1 MTKSPPRKRPPLTF
15 ARIVLSYGG
24 WGLLPKMPG
33 TWGTL
38 GTALTAW
45 AFLEYWPAARANW
58 MALCL
63 GWVVVASALTV
74 LLTPIIEAEDGVK
87 DPQTIVTDEV
97 AGYWTTLAL
106 AQHPTVTTLVVAFFI
121 FRFLDVWKPP
131 PARQF
136 ERLPSGW
143 GVLLDDV
150 MSGVYGA
157 AILWGLD
164 RVIVLS

>member
-1 MTKSPPRKRPPLTF
+1 MTDTPPRKRPPLSF

-24 WGLLPKMPG
+24 WGLLPKFPG
-33 TWGTL
+33 TWGTV
-38 GTALTAW
+38 GAGLTAW
-45 AFLEYWPAARANW
+45 AFLEWWPAARQNW
-58 MALCL
+58 PALCIA
-63 GWVVVASALTV
+63 WVLVASALTI
-74 LLTPIIEAEDGVK
+74 LLTPIIESEDGVK

-97 AGYWTTLAL
+97 AGYWATLAL
-106 AQHPTVTTLVVAFFI
+106 VQRPGLTALVVAFFI

-136 ERLPSGW
+136 EKLPSGW